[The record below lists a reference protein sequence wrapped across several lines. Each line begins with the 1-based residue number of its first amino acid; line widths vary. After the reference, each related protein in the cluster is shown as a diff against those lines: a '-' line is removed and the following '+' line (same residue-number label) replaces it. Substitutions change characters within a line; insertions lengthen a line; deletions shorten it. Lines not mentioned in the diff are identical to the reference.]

1 MAQPM
6 GIVLV
11 LVLMLLAVPALAAAQ
26 SDLSDAE
33 VAHVAVTANAID
45 VEMAELVASRTQTA
59 AVREFAAT
67 MIRDHNAVNERAAAL
82 AARLG
87 VTPVANTVSESL
99 RSGAE
104 EAKASLRGLRG
115 AAFDRAYVER
125 EVGYHQAVL
134 DALDGLLIPTTSN
147 GELRLLLEE
156 VRPAIAAHL
165 ENAKELAS
173 KVGQE
178 GERATHVVHP
188 VEMRGFAFHPERLE
202 VSLGDRVVW
211 MNRDMVPHTTT
222 SVEGRWDSGNVGT
235 GEEWVLSAT
244 EPGLT
249 EYDCT
254 LHPSMRGVLVVR

>member
-1 MAQPM
+1 MARLF

-11 LVLMLLAVPALAAAQ
+11 LMLMAVPVLATAQ

-45 VEMAELVASRTQTA
+45 VEMAELVGSRTRTE
-59 AVREFAAT
+59 AVRQFAAT

-82 AARLG
+82 AGRLG
-87 VTPVANTVSESL
+87 VTPADNAVSESL

-115 AAFDRAYVER
+115 AAFDRAYMER

-147 GELRLLLEE
+147 GELRALLEE

-165 ENAKELAS
+165 EHAKELGS
-173 KVGQE
+173 KLGKE
-178 GERATHVVHP
+178 GERAAHAVHT
-188 VEMRGFAFHPERLE
+188 VAMRGFAFHPERLE
-202 VSLGDRVVW
+202 VSRGERVVW
-211 MNRDMVPHTTT
+211 VNRDMVPHTAT
-222 SVEGRWDSGNVGT
+222 SAEGGWDSGNMST
-235 GEEWVLSAT
+235 GEEWTLSSA
-244 EPGLT
+244 EPGRT